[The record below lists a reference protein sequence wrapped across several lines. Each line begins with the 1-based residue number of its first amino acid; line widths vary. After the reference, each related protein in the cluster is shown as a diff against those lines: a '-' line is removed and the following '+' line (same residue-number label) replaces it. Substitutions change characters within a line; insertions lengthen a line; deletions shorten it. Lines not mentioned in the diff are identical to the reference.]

1 MKKKFGV
8 TVIIILLIIAIYIFF
23 SSIANKSKYEFVE
36 ENINKNFFLMGNE
49 KYGVINKQGEVVIQN
64 KYDIIQIP
72 NPEKPVFI
80 CMKNYKA
87 ETGEYDTNVYNE
99 KGEEIFTNFYKV
111 EAIYINEPT
120 DGNFYQKNVLKYKEN
135 GKYGLINLEGKKITK
150 ALYEDIESLEYKQGM
165 LLVKRNGKFG
175 IINLKGQKIIDFKYD
190 KIESDCFF
198 SEETGSNK
206 TRTYCFK

>member
-1 MKKKFGV
+1 M
-8 TVIIILLIIAIYIFF
+8 
-23 SSIANKSKYEFVE
+23 
-36 ENINKNFFLMGNE
+36 
-49 KYGVINKQGEVVIQN
+49 
-64 KYDIIQIP
+64 
-72 NPEKPVFI
+72 
-80 CMKNYKA
+80 
-87 ETGEYDTNVYNE
+87 
-99 KGEEIFTNFYKV
+99 
-111 EAIYINEPT
+111 
-120 DGNFYQKNVLKYKEN
+120 KYKEN

-206 TRTYCFK
+206 TRIYCFK